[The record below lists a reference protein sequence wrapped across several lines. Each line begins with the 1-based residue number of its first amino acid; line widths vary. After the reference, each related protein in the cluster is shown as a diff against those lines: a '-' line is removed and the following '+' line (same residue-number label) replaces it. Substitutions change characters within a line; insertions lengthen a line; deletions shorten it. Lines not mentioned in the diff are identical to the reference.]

1 MNQLNKVPKCVII
14 FLVQL
19 TRNAWYDGLF
29 LHLKM
34 KCVELNCIFWRR
46 RNQQRCPQRKR
57 SLNTFGRHIT
67 ITFLSFAAAIPNE
80 SCTNIYAPCDQIS
93 SGAWRVNSVLLREQP
108 SHCLI
113 FFVLCLLLKC
123 IALTWE
129 VDSRRETSLGTFYN
143 ILLTVH
149 AV

>member
-1 MNQLNKVPKCVII
+1 MMMVYSCILKWNVLNWTASFEEGETNKGV
-14 FLVQL
+14 
-19 TRNAWYDGLF
+19 
-29 LHLKM
+29 LK
-34 KCVELNCIFWRR
+34 E
-46 RNQQRCPQRKR
+46 KR